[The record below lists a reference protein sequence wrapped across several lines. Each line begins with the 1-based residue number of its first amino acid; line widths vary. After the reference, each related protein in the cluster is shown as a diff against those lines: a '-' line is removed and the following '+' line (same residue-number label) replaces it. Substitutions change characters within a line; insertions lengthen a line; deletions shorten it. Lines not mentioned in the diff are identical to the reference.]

1 VGDELTPEDPAGAD
15 APDAATAE
23 DGSEHGA
30 SPSEAALGSDEPV
43 TPARSSETGAAADE
57 AQATMAAQ
65 AAVATVSAQA
75 ELSEEDFASSDQAPL
90 TRRERWQRRTATG
103 AILSG
108 LALGFQQVFEAPKED
123 VSIVMETSGTPPRD
137 LPVEAEF
144 DEMVPRRSI
153 VKIRPWLL
161 PEPATQ
167 PEESEDAEAAT
178 DADAAADPAA
188 EAGLGETAAGAVPV
202 KAEHQSATEAT
213 DTTSS
218 AGTEEG

>member
-15 APDAATAE
+15 AADAATAE
-23 DGSEHGA
+23 EGPEHAAATSEAGRGSEESAA
-30 SPSEAALGSDEPV
+30 SDDTAEA
-43 TPARSSETGAAADE
+43 TAAAED
-57 AQATMAAQ
+57 AQATMAARALV
-65 AAVATVSAQA
+65 AAVGSPG
-75 ELSEEDFASSDQAPL
+75 ELSEDDFASSDQAPL

-161 PEPATQ
+161 PESATQ
-167 PEESEDAEAAT
+167 PEASEAAAATADDAAVDAE
-178 DADAAADPAA
+178 
-188 EAGLGETAAGAVPV
+188 TA
-202 KAEHQSATEAT
+202 
-213 DTTSS
+213 DTTCSP
-218 AGTEEG
+218 GTEEG